1 MRYSRDNIE
10 AAVAHLQL
18 QDRVMRALI
27 GRVGPYTLKP
37 QRDRFG
43 MLVRS
48 ILSQQISTSA
58 ARSIRLRVEQLVA
71 PEKPNAGNLAR
82 LSREQLRSAG
92 VSPQKSTYLHDLC
105 EKVLSGE
112 VDLSV
117 LGRLDDETVIERL
130 VQIKG
135 IGRWTAQMFLM
146 FSLGRLDVFPH
157 DDLGIRTALK
167 NLYGLDDLP
176 DKNASHAIAE
186 PWRPYATVACWYCW
200 RSFDTPQAA
209 KEMPKENRRTPRRPK
224 NGRRA

>member
-1 MRYSRDNIE
+1 MRYSKERID
-10 AAVAHLQL
+10 AALVHLRA
-18 QDRVMRALI
+18 QDPVMRKLI
-27 GRVGPYTLKP
+27 GRVGPYTLRP

-58 ARSIRLRVEQLVA
+58 ARSIRQRVEALVV
-71 PEKPNAGNLAR
+71 PESPTAENLVR
-82 LSREQLRSAG
+82 LSKHQLRSAG
-92 VSPQKSTYLHDLC
+92 VSPQKAVYLHDLC
-105 EKVLSGE
+105 EKVLDGT
-112 VDLSV
+112 VDLS
-117 LGRLDDETVIERL
+117 GIARLSDEAIVDQL

-167 NLYGLDDLP
+167 NLYELEALP
-176 DKNASHAIAE
+176 DKSESHAIAE
-186 PWRPYATVACWYCW
+186 VWRPYATVASWYCW
-200 RSFDTPQAA
+200 RSID
-209 KEMPKENRRTPRRPK
+209 KPKPVIENRRKPRQPK